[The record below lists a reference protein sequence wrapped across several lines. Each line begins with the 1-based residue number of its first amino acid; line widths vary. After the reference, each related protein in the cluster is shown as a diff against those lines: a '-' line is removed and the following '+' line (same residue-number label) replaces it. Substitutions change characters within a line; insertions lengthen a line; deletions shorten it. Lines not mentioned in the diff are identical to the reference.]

1 MIHFDKHITDNNSKI
16 LEVLTTAFEN
26 QQVEITNKFNQITL
40 NISIV
45 DLIDI
50 LHELKENKELQFMQL
65 VDVTAVDY
73 PNRGKRFDLVYML
86 LSHRKNARV
95 VVKTQITDNENVPSV
110 VEMFKSA
117 DWHEREVYD
126 MFGIIFEDHPNL
138 KRILTDYDFEG
149 HPLRKD
155 FPIFGEKDMFYDEE
169 TQDCIYKDVDLPEDT
184 RFYDTQSKWNQ
195 LNNNFDLSDNDKP
208 FNLDEF
214 KDKE

>member
-1 MIHFDKHITDNNSKI
+1 MHFDKHIKDNNKKI
-16 LEVLTTAFEN
+16 LEHLTEAFEN
-26 QQVEITNKFNQITL
+26 EQVKISNELNQIQL
-40 NISIV
+40 HVSIV
-45 DLIDI
+45 DILDI
-50 LHELKENKELQFMQL
+50 LHELKENKDLQFMQL

-73 PNRGKRFDLVYML
+73 PNREKRFDLVYML
-86 LSHRKNARV
+86 LSHRKNARII
-95 VVKTQITDNENVPSV
+95 VKAQISENENVQSV

-126 MFGIIFEDHPNL
+126 MFGIIFEGHPNL

-155 FPIFGEKDMFYDEE
+155 FPIFGKKDMFYDEDV
-169 TQDCIYKDVDLPEDT
+169 QDCVYKDVDLPEDT

-195 LNNNFDLSDNDKP
+195 LNNNFDLAEEDKP
-208 FNLDEF
+208 FSIDEF

>member
-126 MFGIIFEDHPNL
+126 MFGIIFEGHPNL

-155 FPIFGEKDMFYDEE
+155 FPIFGEKDMFYDEK
-169 TQDCIYKDVDLPEDT
+169 TQDCIYKDVDLPEET

-208 FNLDEF
+208 FNLNEF